1 MKLFVT
7 GENSRLKEFETKLH
21 GVAVCDF
28 VNQGF
33 RPDKID
39 FAIYDAIF
47 DLNLD
52 DTPENLEIYAH
63 LKDMPVIASAV
74 KMQLAEMVYSQ
85 GNEINCKLAGINAL
99 PTFVNRSKTE
109 ISVYKNEDKVL
120 FEKLCYDLSLD
131 TEWVDDR
138 VGMVTPR
145 LIFMIIN
152 EACYTLQEGTASA
165 KDIDESMK
173 LGVNYPYGP
182 FEWCDRIGVRE
193 VYETLEAIYK
203 DTHDERYKICPLLKT
218 KYLRGEK
225 FYI

>member
-7 GENSRLKEFETKLH
+7 GENSRLKEFETKLN

-85 GNEINCKLAGINAL
+85 GNEISCKLAGINAL
-99 PTFVNRSKTE
+99 PTFINRSKTE
-109 ISVYKNEDKVL
+109 ISFYKNEDKVL

-131 TEWVDDR
+131 TEWVEDR

-152 EACYTLQEGTASA
+152 EACYTLQEGTATA

-182 FEWCDRIGVRE
+182 FEWCDRIGVRD
-193 VYETLEAIYK
+193 VFETLEAIYK

-225 FYI
+225 FCN